1 MRNMGIITI
10 LVGIGVIFISILFA
24 SGYRSYSDLI
34 TNIYNMEIE
43 LYEGRKTKIREAKE
57 KYYYKSKETYEAIN
71 SFREKKGKKD
81 FKDYIESLQN
91 VPKEKRV
98 EYEEKYIRKG
108 RVAIPLKYPLSLSVL
123 LILFGAGIVLLSKK
137 RK

>member
-1 MRNMGIITI
+1 
-10 LVGIGVIFISILFA
+10 LF
-24 SGYRSYSDLI
+24 LQ
-34 TNIYNMEIE
+34 
-43 LYEGRKTKIREAKE
+43 EAH
-57 KYYYKSKETYEAIN
+57 KSKETYEAIN

-98 EYEEKYIRKG
+98 EYEEKYIIKG